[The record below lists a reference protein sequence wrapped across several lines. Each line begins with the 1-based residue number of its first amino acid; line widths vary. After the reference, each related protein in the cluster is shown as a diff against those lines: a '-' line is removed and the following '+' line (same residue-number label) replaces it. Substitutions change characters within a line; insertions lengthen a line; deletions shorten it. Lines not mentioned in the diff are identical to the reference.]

1 MAIEDIKQ
9 LRKVNGQTQAQELLD
24 KGWVILAVCVCQD
37 GADQYAEYHLG
48 RAAEAAKQPSQLPE
62 GGGFQREVAP
72 PQRF

>member
-9 LRKVNGQTQAQELLD
+9 LRTVNGRTQAQELLD
-24 KGWVILAVCVCQD
+24 KGWQILAVCVMQD
-37 GADQYAEYHLG
+37 GTSQYAEYHLG
-48 RAAEAAKQPSQLPE
+48 RAHEAAKPSSQLPE